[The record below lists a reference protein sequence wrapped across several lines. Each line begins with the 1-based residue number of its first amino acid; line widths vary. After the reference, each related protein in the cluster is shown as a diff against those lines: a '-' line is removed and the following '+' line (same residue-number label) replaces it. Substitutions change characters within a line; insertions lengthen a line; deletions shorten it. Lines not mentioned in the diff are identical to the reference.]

1 MGTPAPVSGPLPLR
15 VDKEDVMTCLIK
27 GCNFVL
33 KNIPHEAFVYQKD
46 SDPEFRFQTNHPN
59 IFPYLLVNIGSGVS
73 IVKVWP
79 GLWKRVGLPQWHVK
93 P

>member
-1 MGTPAPVSGPLPLR
+1 MGTPAPVSGPFSLR

-59 IFPYLLVNIGSGVS
+59 IFPYLQIGRASCRERVS
-73 IVKVWP
+73 VAV
-79 GLWKRVGLPQWHVK
+79 
-93 P
+93 